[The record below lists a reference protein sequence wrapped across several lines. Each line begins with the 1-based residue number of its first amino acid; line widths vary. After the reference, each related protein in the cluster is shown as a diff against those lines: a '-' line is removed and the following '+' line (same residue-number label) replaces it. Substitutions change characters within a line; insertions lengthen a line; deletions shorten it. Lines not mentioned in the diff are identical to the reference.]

1 MRLHRL
7 ALAVGAVFALTG
19 CAAIAIVDTAVG
31 VATTAVD
38 ITVGA
43 VGAAADAVTPD
54 PKPDCAKPENAKKD
68 DCKKKE

>member
-1 MRLHRL
+1 MRLYCH
-7 ALAVGAVFALTG
+7 AIGFGAAFALTG

-54 PKPDCAKPENAKKD
+54 PKPDCAKEENAKKD
-68 DCKKKE
+68 ECKKKE